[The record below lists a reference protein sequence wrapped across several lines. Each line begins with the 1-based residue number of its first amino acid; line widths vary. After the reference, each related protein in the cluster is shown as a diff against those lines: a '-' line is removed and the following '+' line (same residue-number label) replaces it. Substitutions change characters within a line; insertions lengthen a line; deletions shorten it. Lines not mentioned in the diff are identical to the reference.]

1 MLTIDGSQGEGGGQ
15 VLRSSLALSL
25 VTGTPFRIINIR
37 AARKKPGLMRQHLTA
52 VRAAAD
58 VGGAQLSGAEIA
70 SKELTF
76 EPKEIR
82 TGAYRFNIGTAGS
95 TTLVLQTVLPA
106 LLTAPDASELI
117 LEGGTHNMQAP
128 PFDFLEQT
136 FLPLVNRMGPRIAAR
151 LERPGFYP
159 AGGGRIVV
167 SVKPSETLTG
177 FDLLERG
184 GIKRRHARAIVARLP
199 RHIAERELSV
209 IAQELGWSEDC
220 LSVEEV
226 PASKG
231 PGNVVMIEIECEH
244 LTEVFTGFGQ
254 RGVSAEKVASGVVG
268 EARAY
273 LDCDVPVGRHLADQL
288 LLPLALSTNGGAFR
302 TLEPSR
308 HTQTHVD
315 VVRLFLNVDIAV
327 DHREG
332 SCWQIG
338 VRPL

>member
-25 VTGTPFRIINIR
+25 VTGTPFRITNIR

-58 VGGAQLSGAEIA
+58 VGGAQLSGAEIG

-76 EPKEIR
+76 EPKGVRPGE
-82 TGAYRFNIGTAGS
+82 YHFNIGTAGS

-106 LLTAPDASELI
+106 LLTASEASELV

-128 PFDFLEQT
+128 PFDFLEKT
-136 FLPLVNRMGPRIAAR
+136 FLPLVNRMGPKIEAR

-159 AGGGRIVV
+159 AGGGKITV
-167 SVKPSETLTG
+167 SIEPSATLSG

-184 GIKRRHARAIVARLP
+184 KIRRQEARAVVARLP
-199 RHIAERELSV
+199 RHIAERELDV
-209 IAQELGWSEDC
+209 IANKLDWPEEC
-220 LSVEEV
+220 LSIDEV
-226 PASKG
+226 RASKG

-244 LTEVFTGFGQ
+244 LTEVFAAFGQ
-254 RGVSAEKVASGVVG
+254 RGVSAENVASEVVS
-268 EARAY
+268 EAREY
-273 LDCDVPVGRHLADQL
+273 LDSGVPVGRHLADQL
-288 LLPLALSTNGGAFR
+288 LLPLALSTNGGAYR
-302 TLEPSR
+302 TLRPSR

-315 VVRLFLNVDIAV
+315 VLRLFLNVDIAV
-327 DHREG
+327 DRREG
-332 SCWQIG
+332 SCRQIG
-338 VRPL
+338 VRPS